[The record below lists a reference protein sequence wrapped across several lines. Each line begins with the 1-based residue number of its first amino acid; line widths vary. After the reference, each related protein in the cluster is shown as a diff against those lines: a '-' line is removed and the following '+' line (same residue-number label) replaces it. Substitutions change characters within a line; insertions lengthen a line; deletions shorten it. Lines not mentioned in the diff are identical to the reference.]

1 MDEEMG
7 DVKMRKRKEEE
18 TRGWAREELM
28 TGSERGTKGSWER
41 GGQRR
46 EEDATEEG
54 VLHTR
59 REMVALQLCSLSP
72 PEEGNALA
80 RWRTGTASPLRSA
93 D

>member
-1 MDEEMG
+1 
-7 DVKMRKRKEEE
+7 
-18 TRGWAREELM
+18 M

-59 REMVALQLCSLSP
+59 REKGGSAALQSQST
-72 PEEGNALA
+72 GGGQRTGALA
-80 RWRTGTASPLRSA
+80 HWDCLSTAQRRLIPSPLSHIELRPSA
-93 D
+93 LA